1 MSCVLS
7 GVTMN
12 PADQGKEIQDLR
24 PLTLRLEQ
32 RWQESGGMSR
42 IWPGSPGLQVQP
54 RLREEA
60 GLGGPCEAQIFVDKA
75 GKEISK

>member
-60 GLGGPCEAQIFVDKA
+60 GLGGVPVKRR
-75 GKEISK
+75 SL